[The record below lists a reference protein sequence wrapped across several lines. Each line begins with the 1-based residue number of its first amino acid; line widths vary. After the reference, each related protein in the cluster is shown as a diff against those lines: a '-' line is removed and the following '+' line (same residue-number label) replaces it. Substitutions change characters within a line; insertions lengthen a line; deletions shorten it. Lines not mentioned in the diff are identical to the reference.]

1 MYEKHKIYAR
11 IFNIL
16 RKFPQRN
23 NKITLLTN
31 KNHSFEANLEYIA
44 KELENRNNNGKNYEY
59 KFIPKDSLS
68 LSNIRDFAS
77 SKYVFLVDNFFP
89 LAFMNVEG
97 MKWVQLWHGT
107 GLFKK
112 FGYDLLND
120 EDKKIMEMFAPKID
134 LVSVSSENVVDT
146 YARNFYV
153 DKSKVKPFGVPRN
166 DFYDEKHLSDDYL
179 SDLRESFE
187 KDYPQLKGKKLV
199 LYAPTFRE
207 DPKNNAVFDYFDIE
221 KFLDELGDEYA
232 LAIRL
237 HPNYKRFCDEEHN
250 IDLEDLTN
258 RYDIINFTGLK
269 DGQKLLLL
277 SDILNRYDIINF
289 TGLKDGQ
296 KLLLLSDI
304 LIADYSSIMVDYTI
318 LQKPIVLFAYDLD
331 DYINEERGF
340 YFDYKENVPGK
351 IVYNMDELIASINDE
366 DFDLEKMEEFLKLQ
380 FGEFKPNSSKLILD
394 YILED

>member
-31 KNHSFEANLEYIA
+31 KNHSFEANLDYIA

-277 SDILNRYDIINF
+277 SDIL
-289 TGLKDGQ
+289 
-296 KLLLLSDI
+296 
-304 LIADYSSIMVDYTI
+304 IADYSSIMVDYTI

-351 IVYNMDELIASINDE
+351 IVYKMDELIASINDQ

>member
-1 MYEKHKIYAR
+1 MYEKHKIYAK

-16 RKFPQRN
+16 RKFPQKN

-44 KELENRNNNGKNYEY
+44 KELDNRNNSGKNYEY

-68 LSNIRDFAS
+68 FSNIRDFAS

-134 LVSVSSENVVDT
+134 LVSVSSENVADI

-166 DFYDEKHLSDDYL
+166 DFYNEEHLSDAYL
-179 SDLRESFE
+179 SGLRESFE

-207 DPKNNAVFDYFDIE
+207 DPKNNAVFEYFDIE

-250 IDLEDLTN
+250 IDLDELTSK
-258 RYDIINFTGLK
+258 YDIINFTGFK
-269 DGQKLLLL
+269 DEQKLLLL
-277 SDILNRYDIINF
+277 ADILV
-289 TGLKDGQ
+289 
-296 KLLLLSDI
+296 
-304 LIADYSSIMVDYTI
+304 ADYSSIMVDYTI
-318 LQKPIVLFAYDLD
+318 LKKPAILFDYDLE
-331 DYINEERGF
+331 DYLYKERGF
-340 YFDYKENVPGK
+340 YFDYEEMVPGK
-351 IVYNMDELIASINDE
+351 IVYNIDELIESIKEE
-366 DFDLEKMEEFLKLQ
+366 DFRLEKMEEFLKLQ

>member
-1 MYEKHKIYAR
+1 MYEKHKIYAA

-16 RKFPQRN
+16 RKFPQKN

-44 KELENRNNNGKNYEY
+44 KELDNRNNSGKNYEY

-68 LSNIRDFAS
+68 FANIRDFAS

-134 LVSVSSENVVDT
+134 LVSVSSENVADI

-166 DFYDEKHLSDDYL
+166 DFYNEEHLSDSYL
-179 SDLRESFE
+179 SQLRESFE

-207 DPKNNAVFDYFDIE
+207 DPKNNAVFNHFDIE
-221 KFLDELGDEYA
+221 KFLDELGEEYA

-237 HPNYKRFCDEEHN
+237 HPNYKRYCNEEHN
-250 IDLEDLTN
+250 IDLDELTSK
-258 RYDIINFTGLK
+258 YDIINFTGFK
-269 DGQKLLLL
+269 DEQKLLLL
-277 SDILNRYDIINF
+277 ADILV
-289 TGLKDGQ
+289 
-296 KLLLLSDI
+296 
-304 LIADYSSIMVDYTI
+304 ADYSSIMVDYTI
-318 LQKPIVLFAYDLD
+318 LKKPAILFDYDLD
-331 DYINEERGF
+331 DYLYKERGF
-340 YFDYKENVPGK
+340 YFDYEEMVPGK
-351 IVYNMDELIASINDE
+351 IVYNIDELIEAIKEE
-366 DFDLEKMEEFLKLQ
+366 DFRLEKMEEFLKLQ

>member
-1 MYEKHKIYAR
+1 MYAKHKIYAA

-16 RKFPQRN
+16 RKFPQKN

-44 KELENRNNNGKNYEY
+44 KELDNRNNSGKNYEY

-68 LSNIRDFAS
+68 FANIRDFAS

-134 LVSVSSENVVDT
+134 LVSVSSENVADI

-166 DFYDEKHLSDDYL
+166 DFYNEEHLSDDYL
-179 SDLRESFE
+179 SQLRESFE

-207 DPKNNAVFDYFDIE
+207 DPKNNAVFEYFDIE

-237 HPNYKRFCDEEHN
+237 HPNYKRYCNEEHN
-250 IDLEDLTN
+250 IDLDELTSK
-258 RYDIINFTGLK
+258 YDIINFTGFK
-269 DGQKLLLL
+269 DEQKLLLL
-277 SDILNRYDIINF
+277 ADILV
-289 TGLKDGQ
+289 
-296 KLLLLSDI
+296 
-304 LIADYSSIMVDYTI
+304 ADYSSIMVDYTI
-318 LQKPIVLFAYDLD
+318 LKKPAILFDYDLD
-331 DYINEERGF
+331 DYLYKERGF
-340 YFDYKENVPGK
+340 YFDYEEMVPGK
-351 IVYNMDELIASINDE
+351 IVYNIDELIEAIKEE
-366 DFDLEKMEEFLKLQ
+366 DFRLEKMEEFLKLQ

>member
-1 MYEKHKIYAR
+1 MYEKHKIYAK

-16 RKFPQRN
+16 RKFPQKN

-44 KELENRNNNGKNYEY
+44 KELDNRNNAGKNYEY

-68 LSNIRDFAS
+68 FSNIRDFAS

-134 LVSVSSENVVDT
+134 LVSVSSENVADI

-166 DFYDEKHLSDDYL
+166 DFYDEEHLSDDYL
-179 SDLRESFE
+179 SNLRESFE

-207 DPKNNAVFDYFDIE
+207 DPKNNAVFNYFDVE
-221 KFLDELGDEYA
+221 KFLNELGDEYA

-258 RYDIINFTGLK
+258 RYDIINFTGFK
-269 DGQKLLLL
+269 DEQKLLILA
-277 SDILNRYDIINF
+277 DILV
-289 TGLKDGQ
+289 
-296 KLLLLSDI
+296 
-304 LIADYSSIMVDYTI
+304 ADYSSIMVDYTI
-318 LQKPIVLFAYDLD
+318 LKKPAILFDYDLE
-331 DYINEERGF
+331 DYLYKERGF
-340 YFDYKENVPGK
+340 YFDYEEMVPGK
-351 IVYNMDELIASINDE
+351 IVYNIDELIEAIKEE
-366 DFDLEKMEEFLKLQ
+366 DFRLEKMEEFLKLQ

-394 YILED
+394 YILDD

>member
-1 MYEKHKIYAR
+1 MAK
-11 IFNIL
+11 N
-16 RKFPQRN
+16 
-23 NKITLLTN
+23 TLLSDAKKA
-31 KNHSFEANLEYIA
+31 KNDEFYTQFADVEKEMNAYLEYN
-44 KELENRNNNGKNYEY
+44 ENIFRGKTILLPCDDPEW
-59 KFIPKDSLS
+59 
-68 LSNIRDFAS
+68 SNFTRYFAQ
-77 SKYVFLVDNFFP
+77 NFEK
-89 LAFMNVEG
+89 L
-97 MKWVQLWHGT
+97 
-107 GLFKK
+107 GLKK
-112 FGYDLLND
+112 
-120 EDKKIMEMFAPKID
+120 
-134 LVSVSSENVVDT
+134 LVSTS
-146 YARNFYV
+146 YAIESKKYKVKDWQPTLFEQQAPWYDV
-153 DKSKVKPFGVPRN
+153 DKSKIKAFGVPRN
-166 DFYDEKHLSDDYL
+166 DFYNDEHLDIEHINNL
-179 SDLRESFE
+179 KKSFE
-187 KDYPQLKGKKLV
+187 KDYPQLIGKKLV

-207 DPKNNAVFDYFDIE
+207 DPKNNAVFDYFDVE
-221 KFLDELGDEYA
+221 KFLNELGDEYA

-250 IDLEDLTN
+250 IDLEDLT
-258 RYDIINFTGLK
+258 
-269 DGQKLLLL
+269 
-277 SDILNRYDIINF
+277 NRYDIINF

-380 FGEFKPNSSKLILD
+380 FGEFKPNSSKFILD

>member
-1 MYEKHKIYAR
+1 MYAKHKIYAA

-16 RKFPQRN
+16 RKFPQKN

-44 KELENRNNNGKNYEY
+44 KELDNRNNSGKNYEY

-68 LSNIRDFAS
+68 FANIRDFAS

-134 LVSVSSENVVDT
+134 LVSVSSENVADI

-166 DFYDEKHLSDDYL
+166 DFYNEEHLSDAYL
-179 SDLRESFE
+179 SNLRESFE
-187 KDYPQLKGKKLV
+187 KDYPQLNGKKLV

-207 DPKNNAVFDYFDIE
+207 DPKNNAVFEYFDIE

-237 HPNYKRFCDEEHN
+237 HPNYKRYCNEEHN
-250 IDLEDLTN
+250 IDLDELTSK
-258 RYDIINFTGLK
+258 YDIINFTGFK
-269 DGQKLLLL
+269 DEQKLLLL
-277 SDILNRYDIINF
+277 ADILV
-289 TGLKDGQ
+289 
-296 KLLLLSDI
+296 
-304 LIADYSSIMVDYTI
+304 ADYSSIMVDYTI
-318 LQKPIVLFAYDLD
+318 LEKPAILFDYDLD
-331 DYINEERGF
+331 DYLYKERGF
-340 YFDYKENVPGK
+340 YFDYAEMVPGK
-351 IVYNMDELIASINDE
+351 IVYNIDELIEAIKEE
-366 DFDLEKMEEFLKLQ
+366 DFRLEKMEEFLKLQ

>member
-1 MYEKHKIYAR
+1 MYEKHKIYAK

-16 RKFPQRN
+16 RKFPQKN

-44 KELENRNNNGKNYEY
+44 KELDNRNNSGKNYEY

-68 LSNIRDFAS
+68 FANIRDFAS

-134 LVSVSSENVVDT
+134 LVSVSSENVADI

-166 DFYDEKHLSDDYL
+166 DFYDEEHLSEDYL
-179 SDLRESFE
+179 SELRESFE

-207 DPKNNAVFDYFDIE
+207 DPKNNAVFNHFDIE

-250 IDLEDLTN
+250 IDLDDLTN
-258 RYDIINFTGLK
+258 RYDIINFTGFK
-269 DGQKLLLL
+269 DEQKLLLL
-277 SDILNRYDIINF
+277 A
-289 TGLKDGQ
+289 
-296 KLLLLSDI
+296 DI

-318 LQKPIVLFAYDLD
+318 LKKPAILFDYDLE
-331 DYINEERGF
+331 DYLYKERGF
-340 YFDYKENVPGK
+340 YFDYEDMVPGK
-351 IVYNMDELIASINDE
+351 IVYNIDELIESIREE
-366 DFDLEKMEEFLKLQ
+366 DFRLEKMEEFLKLQ

>member
-1 MYEKHKIYAR
+1 MYEKHKIYAK
-11 IFNIL
+11 IFNVL
-16 RKFPQRN
+16 RKFPQKN

-44 KELENRNNNGKNYEY
+44 KELDNRNNSGKNYEY

-68 LSNIRDFAS
+68 FANIRDFAS

-134 LVSVSSENVVDT
+134 LVSVSSENVADI

-166 DFYDEKHLSDDYL
+166 DFYDEEHLSEDYL
-179 SDLRESFE
+179 SQLRESFE

-207 DPKNNAVFDYFDIE
+207 DPKNNAVFNHFDIE

-250 IDLEDLTN
+250 IDLDDLTN
-258 RYDIINFTGLK
+258 RYDIINFTGFK
-269 DGQKLLLL
+269 DEQKLLLL
-277 SDILNRYDIINF
+277 A
-289 TGLKDGQ
+289 
-296 KLLLLSDI
+296 DI

-318 LQKPIVLFAYDLD
+318 LKKPAILFDYDLE
-331 DYINEERGF
+331 DYLYKERGF
-340 YFDYKENVPGK
+340 YFDYEEMVPGK
-351 IVYNMDELIASINDE
+351 IVYNIDELIESIREE
-366 DFDLEKMEEFLKLQ
+366 DFRLEKMEEFLKLQ

>member
-1 MYEKHKIYAR
+1 MYEKHKIYAK

-16 RKFPQRN
+16 RKFPQKN

-44 KELENRNNNGKNYEY
+44 KELDNRNNSGKNYEY

-68 LSNIRDFAS
+68 FANIRDFAS

-89 LAFMNVEG
+89 LAFMNVDG

-134 LVSVSSENVVDT
+134 LVSVSSENVADI
-146 YARNFYV
+146 YASNFYV

-166 DFYDEKHLSDDYL
+166 DFYNEEHLSDSYL
-179 SDLRESFE
+179 SQLRESFE

-207 DPKNNAVFDYFDIE
+207 DPKNNAVFEYFDIE

-237 HPNYKRFCDEEHN
+237 HPNYKRYCNEEHN
-250 IDLEDLTN
+250 IDLDELTSK
-258 RYDIINFTGLK
+258 YDIINFTGFK
-269 DGQKLLLL
+269 DEQKLLLL
-277 SDILNRYDIINF
+277 ADILV
-289 TGLKDGQ
+289 
-296 KLLLLSDI
+296 
-304 LIADYSSIMVDYTI
+304 ADYSSIMVDYTI
-318 LQKPIVLFAYDLD
+318 LKKPAILFDYDLE
-331 DYINEERGF
+331 DYLYKERGF
-340 YFDYKENVPGK
+340 YFDYEEMVPGK
-351 IVYNMDELIASINDE
+351 IVYNIDELIEAIKEE
-366 DFDLEKMEEFLKLQ
+366 DFRLEKMEEFLKLQ

>member
-1 MYEKHKIYAR
+1 MYEKHKIYAK

-16 RKFPQRN
+16 RKFPQKN

-44 KELENRNNNGKNYEY
+44 KELDNRNNSGKNYEY

-68 LSNIRDFAS
+68 FANIRDFAS

-134 LVSVSSENVVDT
+134 LVSVSSENVADI

-166 DFYDEKHLSDDYL
+166 DFYNEEHLSEDYL
-179 SDLRESFE
+179 ADLRESFE

-207 DPKNNAVFDYFDIE
+207 DPKNNAVFNHFDIE
-221 KFLDELGDEYA
+221 KFLDELGEEYA

-250 IDLEDLTN
+250 IDLDELTSK
-258 RYDIINFTGLK
+258 YDIINFTGFK
-269 DGQKLLLL
+269 DEQKLLLL
-277 SDILNRYDIINF
+277 ADILV
-289 TGLKDGQ
+289 
-296 KLLLLSDI
+296 
-304 LIADYSSIMVDYTI
+304 ADYSSIMVDYTI
-318 LQKPIVLFAYDLD
+318 LKKPAILFDYDLD
-331 DYINEERGF
+331 DYLYKERGF
-340 YFDYKENVPGK
+340 YFDYEDMVPGK
-351 IVYNMDELIASINDE
+351 IVYNIDELIEAIKEE
-366 DFDLEKMEEFLKLQ
+366 DFRLEKMEEFLKLQ

>member
-1 MYEKHKIYAR
+1 MYAKHKIYAK

-16 RKFPQRN
+16 RKFPQKN

-44 KELENRNNNGKNYEY
+44 KELDNRNDSGKNYEY

-68 LSNIRDFAS
+68 FANIRDFAS

-134 LVSVSSENVVDT
+134 LVSVSSENVADI

-166 DFYDEKHLSDDYL
+166 DFYDEEHLSDDYL
-179 SDLRESFE
+179 SNLRESFE

-207 DPKNNAVFDYFDIE
+207 DPKNNAVFDYFDVE
-221 KFLDELGDEYA
+221 KFLNELGDEYA

-258 RYDIINFTGLK
+258 RYDIINFTGFK
-269 DGQKLLLL
+269 DEQKLLILA
-277 SDILNRYDIINF
+277 DILV
-289 TGLKDGQ
+289 
-296 KLLLLSDI
+296 
-304 LIADYSSIMVDYTI
+304 ADYSSIMVDYTI
-318 LQKPIVLFAYDLD
+318 LKKPAILFDYDLE
-331 DYINEERGF
+331 DYLYKERGF
-340 YFDYKENVPGK
+340 YFDYEEMVPGK
-351 IVYNMDELIASINDE
+351 IVYNIDELIEAIKEE
-366 DFDLEKMEEFLKLQ
+366 DFRLEKMEEFLKLQ

>member
-1 MYEKHKIYAR
+1 MYAKHKIYAA

-16 RKFPQRN
+16 RKFPQKN

-31 KNHSFEANLEYIA
+31 KNHSFEANFEYIA
-44 KELENRNNNGKNYEY
+44 KELDNRNNSGKNYEY

-68 LSNIRDFAS
+68 FANIRDFAS

-134 LVSVSSENVVDT
+134 LVSVSSENVADI

-166 DFYDEKHLSDDYL
+166 DFYNEEHLSDAYL
-179 SDLRESFE
+179 SNLRESFE

-207 DPKNNAVFDYFDIE
+207 DPKNNAVFEYFDIE

-237 HPNYKRFCDEEHN
+237 HPNYKRYCNEEHN
-250 IDLEDLTN
+250 IDLDELTSK
-258 RYDIINFTGLK
+258 YDIINFTGFK
-269 DGQKLLLL
+269 DEQKLLLL
-277 SDILNRYDIINF
+277 ADILV
-289 TGLKDGQ
+289 
-296 KLLLLSDI
+296 
-304 LIADYSSIMVDYTI
+304 ADYSSIMVDYTI
-318 LQKPIVLFAYDLD
+318 LEKPAILFDYDLD
-331 DYINEERGF
+331 DYLYKERGF
-340 YFDYKENVPGK
+340 YFDYAEMVPGK
-351 IVYNMDELIASINDE
+351 IVYNIDELIEAIKEE
-366 DFDLEKMEEFLKLQ
+366 DFRLEKMEEFLKLQ

>member
-1 MYEKHKIYAR
+1 MYEKHKIYAK

-16 RKFPQRN
+16 RKFPQKN

-44 KELENRNNNGKNYEY
+44 KELDNRNNSGKNYEY

-68 LSNIRDFAS
+68 FANIRDFAS

-134 LVSVSSENVVDT
+134 LVSVSSENVADI

-166 DFYDEKHLSDDYL
+166 DFYDEEHLSEDYL
-179 SDLRESFE
+179 SELRESFE

-207 DPKNNAVFDYFDIE
+207 DPKNNAVFNHFDIE

-250 IDLEDLTN
+250 IDLDDLTN
-258 RYDIINFTGLK
+258 RYDIINFTGFK
-269 DGQKLLLL
+269 DEQKLLLL
-277 SDILNRYDIINF
+277 A
-289 TGLKDGQ
+289 
-296 KLLLLSDI
+296 DI

-318 LQKPIVLFAYDLD
+318 LKKPAILFDYDLD
-331 DYINEERGF
+331 DYLYKERGF
-340 YFDYKENVPGK
+340 YFDYEEMVPGK
-351 IVYNMDELIASINDE
+351 IVYNIDELIEAIKEE
-366 DFDLEKMEEFLKLQ
+366 DFRLEKMEEFLKLQ

>member
-1 MYEKHKIYAR
+1 MYEKHKIYAK
-11 IFNIL
+11 IFNVL
-16 RKFPQRN
+16 RKFPQKN

-44 KELENRNNNGKNYEY
+44 KELDNRNNSGKNYEY

-68 LSNIRDFAS
+68 FANIRDFAS

-120 EDKKIMEMFAPKID
+120 EDKKVMEMFAPKID
-134 LVSVSSENVVDT
+134 LVSVSSENVVDS

-166 DFYDEKHLSDDYL
+166 DFYNEEHLSEDYL

-187 KDYPQLKGKKLV
+187 RDYPQLNGKKLV

-207 DPKNNAVFDYFDIE
+207 DPKNNAVFEYFDIE

-237 HPNYKRFCDEEHN
+237 HPNYKRYCNEEHN
-250 IDLEDLTN
+250 IDLDELTSK
-258 RYDIINFTGLK
+258 YDIINFTGFK
-269 DGQKLLLL
+269 DEQKLLILA
-277 SDILNRYDIINF
+277 DILV
-289 TGLKDGQ
+289 
-296 KLLLLSDI
+296 
-304 LIADYSSIMVDYTI
+304 ADYSSIMVDYTI
-318 LQKPIVLFAYDLD
+318 LKKPAILFDYDLE
-331 DYINEERGF
+331 DYLYKERGF
-340 YFDYKENVPGK
+340 YFDYEEMVPGK
-351 IVYNMDELIASINDE
+351 IVYNIDELIEAIKEE
-366 DFDLEKMEEFLKLQ
+366 DFRLEKMEEFLKLQ

>member
-1 MYEKHKIYAR
+1 MYEKHKIYAK

-16 RKFPQRN
+16 RKFPQKN

-44 KELENRNNNGKNYEY
+44 KELDNRNNSGKNYEY

-68 LSNIRDFAS
+68 FANIRDFAS

-134 LVSVSSENVVDT
+134 LVSVSSENVADI

-166 DFYDEKHLSDDYL
+166 DFYNEEHLSDAYL
-179 SDLRESFE
+179 SELRESFE

-207 DPKNNAVFDYFDIE
+207 DPKNNAVFNHFDIE

-258 RYDIINFTGLK
+258 RYDIINFTGFK
-269 DGQKLLLL
+269 DEQKLLLL
-277 SDILNRYDIINF
+277 A
-289 TGLKDGQ
+289 
-296 KLLLLSDI
+296 DI

-318 LQKPIVLFAYDLD
+318 LKKPAILFDYDLD
-331 DYINEERGF
+331 DYLYKERGF
-340 YFDYKENVPGK
+340 YFDYEEMVPGK
-351 IVYNMDELIASINDE
+351 IVYNIDELIESIREE
-366 DFDLEKMEEFLKLQ
+366 DFRLEKMEEFLKLQ

>member
-1 MYEKHKIYAR
+1 VYAKHKIYAA

-16 RKFPQRN
+16 RKFPQKN

-31 KNHSFEANLEYIA
+31 KNHSFEANFEYIA
-44 KELENRNNNGKNYEY
+44 KELDNRNNSGKNYEY

-68 LSNIRDFAS
+68 FANIRDFAS

-134 LVSVSSENVVDT
+134 LVSVSSENVADI

-166 DFYDEKHLSDDYL
+166 DFYNEEHLSDAYL
-179 SDLRESFE
+179 SNLRESFE

-207 DPKNNAVFDYFDIE
+207 DPKNNAVFEYFDIE

-237 HPNYKRFCDEEHN
+237 HPNYKRYCNEEHN
-250 IDLEDLTN
+250 IDLDELTSK
-258 RYDIINFTGLK
+258 YDIINFTGFK
-269 DGQKLLLL
+269 DEQKLLLL
-277 SDILNRYDIINF
+277 ADILV
-289 TGLKDGQ
+289 
-296 KLLLLSDI
+296 
-304 LIADYSSIMVDYTI
+304 ADYSSIMVDYTI
-318 LQKPIVLFAYDLD
+318 LEKPAILFDYDLD
-331 DYINEERGF
+331 DYLYKERGF
-340 YFDYKENVPGK
+340 YFDYAEMVPGK
-351 IVYNMDELIASINDE
+351 IVYNIDELIEAIKEE
-366 DFDLEKMEEFLKLQ
+366 DFRLEKMEEFLKLQ

>member
-1 MYEKHKIYAR
+1 MYAKHKIYAA

-16 RKFPQRN
+16 RKFPQKN

-44 KELENRNNNGKNYEY
+44 KELDNRNNSGKNYEY

-68 LSNIRDFAS
+68 FANIRDFAS

-134 LVSVSSENVVDT
+134 LVSVSSENVVDS

-166 DFYDEKHLSDDYL
+166 DFYNEEHLSDDYL
-179 SDLRESFE
+179 SELRESFE

-207 DPKNNAVFDYFDIE
+207 DPKNNAIFEYFDIE
-221 KFLDELGDEYA
+221 KFLNELGDEYA

-237 HPNYKRFCDEEHN
+237 HPNYKRYCNEEHN
-250 IDLEDLTN
+250 IDLDELTSK
-258 RYDIINFTGLK
+258 YDIINFTGFK
-269 DGQKLLLL
+269 DEQKLLILA
-277 SDILNRYDIINF
+277 DILV
-289 TGLKDGQ
+289 
-296 KLLLLSDI
+296 
-304 LIADYSSIMVDYTI
+304 ADYSSIMVDYTI
-318 LQKPIVLFAYDLD
+318 LKKPAILFDYDLD
-331 DYINEERGF
+331 DYLYKERGF
-340 YFDYKENVPGK
+340 YFDYEEMVPGK
-351 IVYNMDELIASINDE
+351 IVYNIDELIEAIKEE
-366 DFDLEKMEEFLKLQ
+366 DFRLEKMEEFLKLQ

>member
-1 MYEKHKIYAR
+1 MYAKHKIYAA

-16 RKFPQRN
+16 RKFPQKN

-44 KELENRNNNGKNYEY
+44 KELDNRNYEGKNYEY

-68 LSNIRDFAS
+68 FANIRDFAS

-134 LVSVSSENVVDT
+134 LVSVSSENVADI

-166 DFYDEKHLSDDYL
+166 DFYNEEHLSDDYL
-179 SDLRESFE
+179 SGLRESFE

-207 DPKNNAVFDYFDIE
+207 DPKNNAVFNHFDIE

-250 IDLEDLTN
+250 IDLDDLTN
-258 RYDIINFTGLK
+258 RYDIINFTGFK
-269 DGQKLLLL
+269 DEQKLLLL
-277 SDILNRYDIINF
+277 A
-289 TGLKDGQ
+289 
-296 KLLLLSDI
+296 DI

-318 LQKPIVLFAYDLD
+318 LKKPAILFDYDLE
-331 DYINEERGF
+331 DYLYKERGF
-340 YFDYKENVPGK
+340 YFDYEDMVPGK
-351 IVYNMDELIASINDE
+351 IVYNIDELIESIREE
-366 DFDLEKMEEFLKLQ
+366 DFRLEKMEEFLKLQ